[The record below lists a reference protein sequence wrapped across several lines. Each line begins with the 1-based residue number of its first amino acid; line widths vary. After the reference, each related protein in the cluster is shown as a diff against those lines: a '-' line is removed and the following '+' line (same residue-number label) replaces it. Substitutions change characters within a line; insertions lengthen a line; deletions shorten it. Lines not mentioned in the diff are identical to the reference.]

1 MSKKSVTL
9 AYPYTDADGKNH
21 KADTTLSLDVAEA
34 IRLLHEGLARVP
46 DDKSA
51 SAADEKKG

>member
-9 AYPYTDADGKNH
+9 AYPYTGADGKNH

-34 IRLLHEGLARVP
+34 NRLLIEGLAREA
-46 DDKSA
+46 DKTNQT
-51 SAADEKKG
+51 EKKG